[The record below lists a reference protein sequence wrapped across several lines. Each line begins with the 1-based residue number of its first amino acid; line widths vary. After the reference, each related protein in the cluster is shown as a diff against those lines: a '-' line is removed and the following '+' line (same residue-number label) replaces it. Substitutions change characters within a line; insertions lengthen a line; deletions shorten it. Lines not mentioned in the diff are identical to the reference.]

1 VIEGGTKIG
10 EMRRERARVHEWA
23 AQGGVE
29 KIFYFRRPNYVRRL
43 DRKKPSKVIQF
54 STARLLSTVL
64 RPNFLR
70 P

>member
-10 EMRRERARVHEWA
+10 EMRRESARVHEWA
-23 AQGGVE
+23 GQGGVE

-43 DRKKPSKVIQF
+43 DREKPSKVIPF
-54 STARLLSTVL
+54 STARLLSMIL